1 MCSSWWH
8 SALWAL
14 INVVKV
20 VENKPIQDAAHVD
33 DAKRILI
40 RLSACYAIGF
50 LFVNFGYSILTVSLA
65 ETLRSAEPLLRC
77 SHRCVREK
85 RVCHP
90 KMLLCL
96 VPIVMGVIRKL
107 QRRIVFNYCSY
118 FRHSLEYLLCGAF
131 GADEKSRGGVHR
143 MPIQYILSRI
153 CFGCA
158 HAHGLS
164 LVVEFLVLAGVL
176 PAWLSPCYSCAH
188 GSGENSALVIIILNA
203 LAYTLYNASS
213 FVVLSKLD
221 VVGMRSEMLS
231 AGSSQSSV
239 VCGTLAMR

>member
-1 MCSSWWH
+1 MTRSSKLDSGLLIPFIVWYVCSAACNTTSRKILV
-8 SALWAL
+8 SYVSSPLVITCVQFLVASMSLWAL

-90 KMLLCL
+90 QDASLPCSHCHR
-96 VPIVMGVIRKL
+96 GVIRKL

-158 HAHGLS
+158 HAHWIVS
-164 LVVEFLVLAGVL
+164 CCRI
-176 PAWLSPCYSCAH
+176 PCPC
-188 GSGENSALVIIILNA
+188 
-203 LAYTLYNASS
+203 
-213 FVVLSKLD
+213 
-221 VVGMRSEMLS
+221 
-231 AGSSQSSV
+231 GSSSCV
-239 VCGTLAMR
+239 ALTMLFVRARKR